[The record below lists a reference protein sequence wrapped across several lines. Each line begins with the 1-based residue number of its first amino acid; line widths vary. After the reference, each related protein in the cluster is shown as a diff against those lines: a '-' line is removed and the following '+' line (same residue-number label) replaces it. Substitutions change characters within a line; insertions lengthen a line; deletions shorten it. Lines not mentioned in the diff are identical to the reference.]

1 MGRICLLG
9 FFLAL
14 CMSCCMKN
22 KHYTVFYQLYCLVLK
37 IFQLT
42 VLKCSINTYL
52 ISLPREYHAHFA
64 GTVCSAKLQLWV
76 DNNTENEPPVSFLA
90 LEKKIQI
97 FTEKCSITVTN
108 RFRFNV
114 WTFMR
119 LCFLSLTLRKPL
131 FSFYLLFFF
140 FCQNFSFM
148 LNCKV
153 ILISGGV
160 LFWFLKWNLIP
171 AALLLPLFSA
181 SGNHKCS
188 HLRDWEI
195 KLGKE
200 EFICASSAT
209 FQAVTQAGQLSII
222 LFWSN
227 ISPKESK
234 TPTSKHERK
243 SITWDHRLQRQGL
256 ILLLRIFLI

>member
-140 FCQNFSFM
+140 FLSKFFFHVKLQSH
-148 LNCKV
+148 
-153 ILISGGV
+153 ID
-160 LFWFLKWNLIP
+160 FWWGF
-171 AALLLPLFSA
+171 
-181 SGNHKCS
+181 
-188 HLRDWEI
+188 
-195 KLGKE
+195 
-200 EFICASSAT
+200 
-209 FQAVTQAGQLSII
+209 V
-222 LFWSN
+222 
-227 ISPKESK
+227 
-234 TPTSKHERK
+234 
-243 SITWDHRLQRQGL
+243 L
-256 ILLLRIFLI
+256 ILEMKPHSSSSTFASIFCFRESQMLSSERLGDKTW

>member
-14 CMSCCMKN
+14 YMSCCMKN

-64 GTVCSAKLQLWV
+64 GTVCSAKLRLWV

-108 RFRFNV
+108 RFHFNV

-140 FCQNFSFM
+140 FLSKYFFHVKLQSH
-148 LNCKV
+148 
-153 ILISGGV
+153 ID
-160 LFWFLKWNLIP
+160 FWRGF
-171 AALLLPLFSA
+171 
-181 SGNHKCS
+181 
-188 HLRDWEI
+188 
-195 KLGKE
+195 
-200 EFICASSAT
+200 
-209 FQAVTQAGQLSII
+209 V
-222 LFWSN
+222 
-227 ISPKESK
+227 
-234 TPTSKHERK
+234 
-243 SITWDHRLQRQGL
+243 L
-256 ILLLRIFLI
+256 ILEMKPHSSSSIFASIFCFRESQMLSSEWLGDKTW